1 MQRQLAVH
9 KFIMLRRI
17 KVVENFGGLLN
28 LIIWIVLTIGAI
40 YYSYRCLFQTKA
52 FNDQYGFGDQGIFI
66 TRFAGS
72 QVGAGAIISVVLLF
86 IGPSGAWAFVAY
98 GWTQALIAAVTG
110 YRTLNSEWA
119 EIEGVKPTAEG
130 YVAPL
135 GFLALYTILLF
146 NMGDILYA

>member
-1 MQRQLAVH
+1 M
-9 KFIMLRRI
+9 
-17 KVVENFGGLLN
+17 VENFGGSLN

-72 QVGAGAIISVVLLF
+72 QVGAGAIISVVLL

>member
-1 MQRQLAVH
+1 M
-9 KFIMLRRI
+9 
-17 KVVENFGGLLN
+17 VENFGGSLN
-28 LIIWIVLTIGAI
+28 LIIWILLTIGAI

-72 QVGAGAIISVVLLF
+72 QVAAGAVISIVLLF
-86 IGPSGAWAFVAY
+86 TGPSGAWAFVAY

-135 GFLALYTILLF
+135 AFLALYTILLF

>member
-1 MQRQLAVH
+1 M
-9 KFIMLRRI
+9 
-17 KVVENFGGLLN
+17 VENFGGLLN

-52 FNDQYGFGDQGIFI
+52 FNDHSGFGDQGIFI

-98 GWTQALIAAVTG
+98 GWTQALIAAITG
-110 YRTLNSEWA
+110 YRTLNSDWA

-135 GFLALYTILLF
+135 AFLALYTILLF

>member
-1 MQRQLAVH
+1 M
-9 KFIMLRRI
+9 
-17 KVVENFGGLLN
+17 VENFGGSLN
-28 LIIWIVLTIGAI
+28 LIIWIVLTLGAV

-72 QVGAGAIISVVLLF
+72 QVAAGAVISIVLLF
-86 IGPSGAWAFVAY
+86 TGPSGAWAFVAY

-135 GFLALYTILLF
+135 AFLSLYTILLF

>member
-1 MQRQLAVH
+1 MAVH

-72 QVGAGAIISVVLLF
+72 QVGAGAIISVILLF

-98 GWTQALIAAVTG
+98 GWTQALIAAITG

-135 GFLALYTILLF
+135 AFLALYTILLF